1 MKRWLIRIALVL
13 LAIGAAAGAGAWVI
27 YSHTQEPFQGFPGL
41 EVFVDIA
48 PGTGS
53 TGIGERLVA
62 AGVVRDALTFRAA
75 VWISGRAREL
85 KAGEYRFDHPI
96 TAAEVVS
103 RIARGDVYKR
113 LITFREGLTIAEM
126 AQVFEERG
134 FGSAAEFAA
143 AAQNFSQIHDL
154 DSAARDLEGYLFPET
169 YALPRGTPASDLVA
183 QMVANFKR
191 AFDPTMRAAA
201 EQLGLPARQAVTVA
215 ALVEKETA
223 SPDERPIVAAV
234 YLNRLKNQ
242 MPMQA
247 DPTVVYAMMK
257 AGKYHGNISKDDL
270 QMDSPYNTYRYPG
283 LPPGPIAAPGR
294 ASLEAVAHPAAVES
308 LLFVSKNDGTH
319 AFATTLAEHNKNVYT
334 WQVEYSGN
342 AGLAEACIY

>member
-1 MKRWLIRIALVL
+1 MSRWLVRIFLLL
-13 LAIGAAAGAGAWVI
+13 LAIASAAGAAAWVI
-27 YSHTQEPFQGFPGL
+27 YAHTQELYQGFAGP
-41 EVFVDIA
+41 EVFVDIP
-48 PGTGS
+48 PGAGS

-85 KAGEYRFDHPI
+85 QAGEYRFDHPL

-103 RIARGDVYKR
+103 RIARGDVYER

-126 AQVFEERG
+126 AQVFEEKG
-134 FGSAAEFAA
+134 FGSAKEFEA
-143 AAQNFSQIHDL
+143 AAQNFGLIHDL
-154 DSAARDLEGYLFPET
+154 DNAARDLEGYLFPET
-169 YALPRGTPASDLVA
+169 YALPRGTPAADLVA
-183 QMVANFKR
+183 QMVENFKR
-191 AFDPTMRAAA
+191 AFDLPMRTAA
-201 EQLGLPARQAVTVA
+201 EQLGLPVRQAVTLA

-223 SPDERPIVAAV
+223 SADERPVVAAV

-257 AGKYHGNISKDDL
+257 AGRYRGNISKNDL
-270 QMDSPYNTYRYPG
+270 QIDSPYNTYRYPG

-294 ASLEAVAHPAAVES
+294 ASLEAVAHPAAVEY
-308 LLFVSKNDGTH
+308 LYFVSKNDGTH
-319 AFATTLAEHNKNVYT
+319 AFAATLSEHN
-334 WQVEYSGN
+334 
-342 AGLAEACIY
+342 